1 MAYLINNPK
10 SAAST
15 PRQSSALAT
24 NDLDYVSVSPLNLE
38 ALRRMR
44 ILIVDDTPDN
54 IDLVKAMLEKS
65 GFGNTL
71 STRNGAETI
80 ECLRE
85 HLKDGISD
93 IDVILLDVMMPKMDG
108 YEVCRILRSHSEWA
122 DIPTIMITANAAWK
136 DDIARASFDAG
147 ATDIMFKPIRR
158 SELIPRVIS
167 ALSLKRERDL
177 RKRREQELET
187 ELAERK
193 VMEARLQYLVAH
205 DDLTGLSNRRRLEQ
219 ALERAVD
226 QSQTNDHDSALFY
239 IDLDQFK
246 VINDLE
252 GHVIGDRLLVNIA
265 NKLRR
270 EIGTKDLLARISSD
284 EYAILIEHIDEKS
297 ALEKAQLLRRILD
310 EFLYRVDDRE
320 YHIGASIGVALIR
333 PSESVTSSEI
343 LARADQACYVAK
355 THGRNMVHMYSQED
369 TEMHTLRSAVY
380 WVPLIRD
387 ALANEKFQLFFQ
399 PVLNLATN
407 EVNHYE
413 ALIRMV
419 GEHGEL
425 ITPDNFIPVA
435 EHMGLIHDIDLWVVG
450 HAIDVLKNLPPEQA
464 QISLNINLSS
474 YAFQDPELLPL
485 VRDKLATTGVAAERL
500 TFEITETAAIAN
512 FAQTREM
519 IRQLRTL
526 GCCFALDDFGVGF
539 NSFNYVKQF
548 PVDYL
553 KIDGAFITNLANDP
567 IDQTLVKS
575 MVEIARTMGKQVIAE
590 FVESSET
597 LDLLREYGVDY
608 AQGFYIG
615 APGRLIADTYPIP
628 EERSS

>member
-1 MAYLINNPK
+1 MAYIINKPENPTI
-10 SAAST
+10 SA
-15 PRQSSALAT
+15 PRQAT
-24 NDLDYVSVSPLNLE
+24 PAVSDLDYVSVSPLNLE

-65 GFGNTL
+65 GFTNTVSAPSGPEAL
-71 STRNGAETI
+71 
-80 ECLRE
+80 ECMRDSI
-85 HLKDGISD
+85 KDGVSD
-93 IDVILLDVMMPKMDG
+93 IDIVLLDVMMPKMDG
-108 YEVCRILRSHSEWA
+108 YEVCRVLRSHSEWA

-219 ALERAVD
+219 AL
-226 QSQTNDHDSALFY
+226 DHAIHEAQENHHSSALFY

-246 VINDLE
+246 VVNDLE
-252 GHVIGDRLLVNIA
+252 GHVVGDRLLVSIA
-265 NKLRR
+265 NRLRR

-284 EYAILIEHIDEKS
+284 EYAILIEQIEEQS
-297 ALEKAQLLRRILD
+297 AFEKAQSLRKLLD
-310 EFLYRVDDRE
+310 DFHYHVDDRE

-333 PSESVTSSEI
+333 ADEPVTTSEV

-387 ALANEKFQLFFQ
+387 ALANNKFKLFFQ
-399 PVLNLATN
+399 PVLSLNSN
-407 EVNHYE
+407 EVTHYE

-419 GEHGEL
+419 GEKGEFV
-425 ITPDNFIPVA
+425 TPDNFIPVA
-435 EHMGLIHDIDLWVVG
+435 ERMGLIHDIDLWVVG
-450 HAIDVLKNLPPEQA
+450 HAIDVLKNLPA
-464 QISLNINLSS
+464 DKSHISLNINLSS

-500 TFEITETAAIAN
+500 TFEITETAAVAN

-519 IRQLRTL
+519 VRQLRAL
-526 GCCFALDDFGVGF
+526 GCRFALDDFGAGF

-553 KIDGAFITNLANDP
+553 KIDGTFITNLVNDV

-575 MVEIARTMGKQVIAE
+575 MVEIARTMQKQIIAE
-590 FVESSET
+590 FVESKEI
-597 LDLLREYGVDY
+597 LELLRQYGVDY
-608 AQGFYIG
+608 AQGYYIG
-615 APGRLIADTYPIP
+615 VPGKTIGGEIP
-628 EERSS
+628 AV